1 MTTDSRGALNAPM
14 GASHARSLR
23 PLRAAGIALALSSA
37 LVLAS
42 CGAGGG
48 SASSDGGGEEEET
61 LTIGTVVDVE
71 SFDPA
76 VLASGGDWPQIW
88 GAVYDTLLKLEPDGS
103 VSENLATDWS
113 YDDDNTTLTLTLRD
127 DVTFTDGEAFD
138 AEAVK
143 ANIEHF
149 QDGTGTARYT
159 ADPIESVEVTDEYE
173 VELHLSTPDPVL
185 TRSLALPL
193 GAMASPAALES
204 DEIALSPVGSGPY
217 VLDEDA
223 SAKGTQYVFERN
235 EDYWNPDAFPFD
247 SLTIRVLSDVNAR
260 LNALMSGQ
268 IDAGRIN
275 PTLSEQAESQGLSV
289 YNNPVDWVGLIILD
303 REGELVPALGDVRV
317 RQAINMV
324 FDRPALL
331 ESLGMG
337 MGSVTE
343 QIVGKE
349 STAYDESLN
358 ETYGYDVAAAQE
370 LMAEAGY
377 ADGFSVKMIDRD
389 RYAQYMPYVEQAL
402 GELGITI
409 EWESLADDVATADSY
424 SGDYP
429 LLIIANGAPVNS
441 YEALNLAYG
450 STWNV
455 FENSDPEF
463 EALMETARSSSGDE
477 QEEAY
482 RAANAWLVE
491 NAWFVPWFY
500 SDIVYATSDD
510 VTVTVQAGD
519 AGPQLRYFAPAE

>member
-1 MTTDSRGALNAPM
+1 MTAHQRESSSSPTSRT
-14 GASHARSLR
+14 AR
-23 PLRAAGIALALSSA
+23 RAAAAVALAASLA
-37 LVLAS
+37 LTS
-42 CGAGGG
+42 CAATGGAAGDD
-48 SASSDGGGEEEET
+48 AATE

-76 VLASGGDWPQIW
+76 TLASSGDWPQIW

-103 VSENLATDWS
+103 VSENLATDWEYS
-113 YDDDNTTLTLTLRD
+113 DGNTTLTLTLRD
-127 DVTFTDGEAFD
+127 DVTFTDGTPFD

-149 QDGTGTARYT
+149 QAGTGAAHYT
-159 ADPIESVEVTDEYE
+159 ADAIESVEVIDVDE
-173 VELHLSTPDPVL
+173 VALHLSTPDPVL
-185 TRSLALPL
+185 ERSLALPL
-193 GAMASPAALES
+193 GAMASPAALET

-223 SAKGTQYVFERN
+223 SAKGAQYVFERN
-235 EDYWNPDAFPFD
+235 EDYWNPAEFPFD

-260 LNALMSGQ
+260 LNALVSGQ
-268 IDAGRIN
+268 IDAGRIT
-275 PTLSEQAESQGLSV
+275 PALAEQAEAQGLTV

-331 ESLGMG
+331 ESLGLG

-343 QIVGKE
+343 QIVGID
-349 STAYDESLN
+349 SVAYDESLN
-358 ETYGYDVAAAQE
+358 DTYGHDIEAAKA

-409 EWESLADDVATADSY
+409 EWVSLAEDVATADSF
-424 SGDYP
+424 SGDFP
-429 LLIIANGAPVNS
+429 MLIIANSAPVNS
-441 YEALNLAYG
+441 YEALNFAYG

-455 FENSDPEF
+455 FDNHDPEF
-463 EALMETARSSSGDE
+463 DALMEKARTSSGAE

-491 NAWFVPWFY
+491 NAWFVPWYY
-500 SDIVYATSDD
+500 SDIVYATSSD
-510 VTVTVQAGD
+510 VTVEVQSGD
-519 AGPQLRYFAPAE
+519 AGPQLRSFSPTE

>member
-1 MTTDSRGALNAPM
+1 MTTDQRERTG
-14 GASHARSLR
+14 SLAG
-23 PLRAAGIALALSSA
+23 RAARRATAAAALATSLA
-37 LVLAS
+37 LAS
-42 CGAGGG
+42 CAAPSGATGGDD
-48 SASSDGGGEEEET
+48 AVTE

-76 VLASGGDWPQIW
+76 TLASGGDWPQIW

-103 VSENLATDWS
+103 VSENLATEWEYS
-113 YDDDNTTLTLTLRD
+113 NDNTTLTLTLRD
-127 DVTFTDGEAFD
+127 DVTFTDGAPFN

-149 QDGTGTARYT
+149 QEGTGTARYT
-159 ADPIESVEVTDEYE
+159 ADAIESIEVIDEDE
-173 VELHLSTPDPVL
+173 VAIHLSAPDPVL
-185 TRSLALPL
+185 ERSLALSL
-193 GAMASPAALES
+193 GAMASPEALKTT
-204 DEIALSPVGSGPY
+204 EIALSPVGSGPY
-217 VLDEDA
+217 VLDEGA
-223 SAKGTQYVFERN
+223 SAKGAQYVFERN
-235 EDYWNPDAFPFD
+235 EDYWNPEEFPFD

-260 LNALMSGQ
+260 LNALVSGQ
-268 IDAGRIN
+268 IDAGRIT
-275 PTLSEQAESQGLSV
+275 PSLAAQAEAQELAV

-303 REGELVPALGDVRV
+303 REGALVPALGDVRV

-331 ESLGMG
+331 EALGLG

-343 QIVGKE
+343 QIVGLD
-349 STAYDESLN
+349 SAAYDESLN
-358 ETYGYDVAAAQE
+358 DTYGYDLDAAKA

-409 EWESLADDVATADSY
+409 EWVSLAEDIATANSY
-424 SGDYP
+424 SGDFP
-429 LLIIANGAPVNS
+429 MLIIANSAPVNA

-455 FENSDPEF
+455 FDNHDPEF
-463 EALMETARSSSGDE
+463 DAYMEKARTSSGAE

-482 RAANAWLVE
+482 QAANAWLVE
-491 NAWFVPWFY
+491 NAWFVPWYY
-500 SDIVYATSDD
+500 SDIVYATSPD
-510 VTVTVQAGD
+510 VTVKVQSGD
-519 AGPQLRYFAPAE
+519 AGPQLRSFSPAE